1 LRVFFNSDGRPDDAR
16 LVDIATARA
25 LHDQLMGSR
34 PEGASHNADICQF
47 CVADKATQ
55 AESAVPDPS
64 RPQGG
69 PDVSDTNPTA
79 PNEHGGRDT
88 NPMSDTIS
96 TETHEALVKTKVADA
111 VAATEAALATKTTE
125 AADEKARADK
135 AEAALETANAEVARL
150 NGELDTAQVTL
161 RAAEDKAAK
170 LEADLA
176 AKDEAS
182 AKEKLATERASQ
194 VRNLKIFDDT
204 YVDERA
210 SSWADMAEDD
220 WSARLD
226 EWAKIRPASTEPV
239 QTTDAASAMS
249 GTTGS
254 LTKEPES
261 GTDAAAATKSSPR
274 RAVLGL
280 A

>member
-1 LRVFFNSDGRPDDAR
+1 M
-16 LVDIATARA
+16 DIAEARR
-25 LHDQLMGSR
+25 LHDTLLASQ
-34 PEGASHNADICQF
+34 PDGASHNTDICQF
-47 CVADKATQ
+47 CVDKAT
-55 AESAVPDPS
+55 ENVKSTVPDPS
-64 RPQGG
+64 RPSGG
-69 PDVSDTNPTA
+69 PDVSETEA

-88 NPMSDTIS
+88 IPMSDTIS

-125 AADEKARADK
+125 ATEATARADK
-135 AEAALETANAEVARL
+135 AEKELETANAEVARL
-150 NGELDTAQVTL
+150 NGELDTAQVSL
-161 RAAEDKAAK
+161 KAAQDKASQ

-210 SSWADMAEDD
+210 SSWADMAEGD

-226 EWAKIRPASTEPV
+226 EWAKIRPASTEAPNS
-239 QTTDAASAMS
+239 DAASAMS
-249 GTTGS
+249 GTSGE
-254 LTKEPES
+254 LTKDPES
-261 GTDAAAATKSSPR
+261 DAAAESTKPSPR

-280 A
+280 S